1 METTA
6 RILFTVTSVIL
17 AASILA
23 VAASE

>member
-1 METTA
+1 VNVT
-6 RILFTVTSVIL
+6 IFTIVSVIL